1 MIAQSNWVQC
11 RSIYRVIYTYAFRT
25 RSIGFPSY
33 KGRFYIERFFKKN
46 KKKKEKMTLS
56 ITCRPYPHREIYE
69 VRRSAGDVVAH
80 WTGVPHTH
88 TKKTPCSIYFPLQEN
103 WFVFD
108 RWGMPKQRGETITK
122 SERADRHLLMA
133 RSVANLTR
141 QQKLLRF
148 WVLHRDSDVNVL
160 KLIMSCAPLYQFG
173 CSSLLTSPCAI

>member
-1 MIAQSNWVQC
+1 
-11 RSIYRVIYTYAFRT
+11 
-25 RSIGFPSY
+25 
-33 KGRFYIERFFKKN
+33 
-46 KKKKEKMTLS
+46 MTLS

-80 WTGVPHTH
+80 WAGVPHTH

-108 RWGMPKQRGETITK
+108 RWGMPKQGGETITK

-160 KLIMSCAPLYQFG
+160 KLIMSCAPYTNLGAPHYWRRLVLYSRSIYPTVRFVTIHM
-173 CSSLLTSPCAI
+173 SRNVHEKL